1 MTDDRMTDDR
11 STDARA
17 HLDRTATAF
26 QDSAVLLAANH
37 LGLTAALCRGPRR
50 ADALAADLGL
60 DARATETLLLAL
72 VGQDVAEQPRPGLF
86 AVTPAFAPYLD
97 PDGDQSLRSILDHN
111 HHLLQRWARL
121 ADVVRTGE
129 PAPRPSG
136 EDGRRDPAELRA
148 FICGMKDISRRSSVQ
163 VADALPELGD
173 CRHLLDLGGG
183 PGTAAITFCRRW
195 PTLRAVV
202 MDLPEVVPIAAAEIA
217 AAGLEDR
224 VTTLAGDYHQDR
236 LRSGDSP
243 LYDAVYVANI
253 IHSLSPEETR
263 SVLGRAVRA
272 LADGGLLVV
281 KDFYLEDSRTEPAFA
296 ARFSVNMLVG
306 TAGGKSYTWRETED
320 LLRELGLGRL
330 ERHRVAAHSGLVVG
344 RKGTP

>member
-1 MTDDRMTDDR
+1 M
-11 STDARA
+11 TDARA

-26 QDSAVLLAANH
+26 QDSAVLLTANH
-37 LGLTAALCRGPRR
+37 LGLTGALCRGPRTAR
-50 ADALAADLGL
+50 DLAADLDL
-60 DARATETLLLAL
+60 DPRATEVLLLAL
-72 VGQDVAEQPRPGLF
+72 AGQGVAEQPKPGLF
-86 AVTPAFAPYLD
+86 AIAPAYLPYLD
-97 PDGDQSLRSILDHN
+97 PDGEQSLRSILDHN

-129 PAPRPSG
+129 PVPRPSG

-148 FICGMKDISRRSSVQ
+148 FICGMKDISRRSSVE
-163 VADALPELGD
+163 VADALPGLGD

-202 MDLPEVVPIAAAEIA
+202 MDLPEVVPIAGEEIA

-224 VTTLAGDYHQDR
+224 ITTLAGDYHTDP
-236 LRSGDSP
+236 LRAGDAP

-253 IHSLSPEETR
+253 IHSLSPDETR
-263 SVLGRAVRA
+263 DVLGKAVRS
-272 LADGGLLVV
+272 LADGGLIVV
-281 KDFYLEDSRTEPAFA
+281 KDFYLEDSRTEPAFG

-320 LLRELGLGRL
+320 LLRELGLGGL
-330 ERHRVAAHSGLVVG
+330 QRHRVATHSGLVTG
-344 RKGTP
+344 RKGSA